1 MKNNFYFKCALNI
14 IALVIFAFSYYLY
27 YTSLERCFAGIDKCG
42 RRITWIFNKVYQ
54 TIFSSFISSI
64 LIFFIYFRLISKL
77 HILHFLI
84 IYCIFYVISHGY
96 TFEDHG
102 LLNFIGFFLLL
113 SIIIIVG
120 FIIRGFISL
129 IIQLNK
135 AHNIQKISY
144 VIILIILYY
153 DIINPNNCSGWDKG
167 LNNTFIEN
175 NLKIFGCQIKY
186 PKSCS
191 YKILKYVQ
199 DFTKLCRL
207 DCSTSFKN
215 NKDNI
220 FKHSKSPF
228 INKNSKKI
236 GFPLPNKSIKGRLDG
251 KDNYIL
257 LRYVYNNLFD
267 IDNNTQN
274 ITEYELILDFSKTE
288 VGEYIIDLKY
298 NESLSNE
305 RKLLENKNSPFSK
318 NIMIL
323 FIDSVSRGNSIRE
336 LKNTLKFFEKFMPY
350 EGGFNKNN
358 PNDRYHSFQFFK
370 YHSFEYHTSG
380 NFPRLFY
387 GNAREAKNIVLLTK
401 YFKENGYIT
410 NYNSDYCQKD
420 NTRTLHSLTEL
431 EVYDHQFLL
440 CDPNQV
446 NYLVPYIKCLY
457 GKMNAEHLYNYANQF
472 WRKYKNN
479 RKFSVV
485 ILNDGHEGTLEALKY
500 TDTVIYDYLISLF
513 NDNLLKDTTVFL
525 LSDHGV
531 VMPSL
536 YSLNDFYILEMD
548 LPMLY
553 ILVNDRKN
561 TTYNQQY
568 LYMQKN
574 QQTFI
579 TAYDIYN
586 TINHL
591 LYGDKY
597 INIKNKTENID
608 TPKSPLGQSL
618 FNDIEQKK
626 RASKNY
632 KYMHHWVC
640 I

>member
-1 MKNNFYFKCALNI
+1 
-14 IALVIFAFSYYLY
+14 
-27 YTSLERCFAGIDKCG
+27 
-42 RRITWIFNKVYQ
+42 
-54 TIFSSFISSI
+54 
-64 LIFFIYFRLISKL
+64 LIF
-77 HILHFLI
+77 
-84 IYCIFYVISHGY
+84 YCIFYVISHGY

-120 FIIRGFISL
+120 FIIRGFISF

-236 GFPLPNKSIKGRLDG
+236 GFPLPNKGIEGRLDG

-323 FIDSVSRGNSIRE
+323 FIDSVSRGNSIRQ
-336 LKNTLKFFEKFMPY
+336 LTKTLNFFEKFMPY
-350 EGGFNKNN
+350 KGGFNPKY
-358 PNDRYHSFQFFK
+358 PEKIFHSFQFFK
-370 YHSFEYHTSG
+370 
-380 NFPRLFY
+380 
-387 GNAREAKNIVLLTK
+387 
-401 YFKENGYIT
+401 
-410 NYNSDYCQKD
+410 
-420 NTRTLHSLTEL
+420 
-431 EVYDHQFLL
+431 
-440 CDPNQV
+440 
-446 NYLVPYIKCLY
+446 
-457 GKMNAEHLYNYANQF
+457 
-472 WRKYKNN
+472 
-479 RKFSVV
+479 
-485 ILNDGHEGTLEALKY
+485 
-500 TDTVIYDYLISLF
+500 
-513 NDNLLKDTTVFL
+513 
-525 LSDHGV
+525 
-531 VMPSL
+531 
-536 YSLNDFYILEMD
+536 
-548 LPMLY
+548 
-553 ILVNDRKN
+553 
-561 TTYNQQY
+561 
-568 LYMQKN
+568 
-574 QQTFI
+574 
-579 TAYDIYN
+579 
-586 TINHL
+586 
-591 LYGDKY
+591 
-597 INIKNKTENID
+597 
-608 TPKSPLGQSL
+608 
-618 FNDIEQKK
+618 
-626 RASKNY
+626 
-632 KYMHHWVC
+632 
-640 I
+640 